1 MPTKLLEPISPNNI
15 LSSCVF
21 IKPKNTLG
29 VSGREIS
36 STPFNIFL
44 SKLKGSFF
52 LSVKNNENSNISED
66 SAKLISSA
74 VVFVAF
80 NLAILL
86 VAVYIFQLEIS
97 SLILAEKK
105 LNNTETTM
113 KQMHQQ
119 IQLITNH
126 WVYCQQVLSC

>member
-44 SKLKGSFF
+44 SKLKVEISSLILADNTPSDLLLIVFVGASASSLSQYYLTFLKNSGTPFNIFLSKLKGSFF
-52 LSVKNNENSNISED
+52 LSVKNNKNSNI
-66 SAKLISSA
+66 K
-74 VVFVAF
+74 
-80 NLAILL
+80 
-86 VAVYIFQLEIS
+86 LEI
-97 SLILAEKK
+97 IHA
-105 LNNTETTM
+105 
-113 KQMHQQ
+113 
-119 IQLITNH
+119 
-126 WVYCQQVLSC
+126 